1 MTWFRP
7 AAENVMIFSITA
19 VEAFSSLLQLLF
31 LKIHRHLKN
40 RKKFM
45 KRKFSF
51 NEMQILHVIVTV
63 LMSLITSMSICGED
77 TSCILGTAIVCLVST
92 AAELKRRYL

>member
-1 MTWFRP
+1 
-7 AAENVMIFSITA
+7 
-19 VEAFSSLLQLLF
+19 
-31 LKIHRHLKN
+31 
-40 RKKFM
+40 M

-92 AAELKRRYL
+92 AAELKRPYL